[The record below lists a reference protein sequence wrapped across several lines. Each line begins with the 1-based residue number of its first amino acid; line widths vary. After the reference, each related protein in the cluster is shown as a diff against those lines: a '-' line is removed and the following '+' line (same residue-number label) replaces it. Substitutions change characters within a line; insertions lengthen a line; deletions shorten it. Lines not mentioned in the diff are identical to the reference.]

1 LNDTLAVS
9 ENGLLC
15 NDSDANLNAAGIPA
29 PQIVGIVSA
38 VPAAINNNRLGVD
51 LNVGPSR

>member
-29 PQIVGIVSA
+29 PQVVGVVSA
-38 VPAAINNNRLGVD
+38 VPSIKNGNRLGVD
-51 LNVGPSR
+51 LNIGPSR